1 MKRFPIRCGFLVV
14 VLFAAFLSVLATY
27 AQETTILS
35 RYNEAIDN
43 IVNEILEVKAGYPEL
58 ESFSR
63 SAVKT
68 GQDGYKNISYV
79 RDTSRNHAGG
89 QDQYAYR
96 FSINLNALDNSEAEA
111 NGSLW
116 EVKFPLLGVK
126 VTIDSQRKG
135 EWTSFDLRKIV
146 ENNLDALKLLEQDS
160 LPFRLEV
167 STDRQVYSVSEE
179 IVLTISLKNAGLKPF
194 KIADLDENALYCS
207 IGDNEWGN
215 AVPQVELNRV
225 LSGRGT
231 VQRMLRIT
239 APDTPQELSI
249 ACTYAL
255 GYKGVQPYNRI
266 RVSIQ
271 PKR

>member
-1 MKRFPIRCGFLVV
+1 MKRPTINCGFLIA
-14 VLFAAFLSVLATY
+14 LFLGAFLSFRTAD
-27 AQETTILS
+27 AQEATVLS

-43 IVNEILEVKAGYPEL
+43 IVKEILQVKAGYPEL
-58 ESFSR
+58 ESFSG
-63 SAVKT
+63 SSVKV
-68 GQDGYKNISYV
+68 GQDGHKSISYV
-79 RDTSRNHAGG
+79 RDSSGNPAGG
-89 QDQYAYR
+89 QDHYAYR
-96 FSINLNALDNSEAEA
+96 FSITLKPLDNSEAEA
-111 NGSLW
+111 GSSVW

-126 VTIDSQRKG
+126 VVIDSQRKG

-167 STDRQVYSVSEE
+167 STDRQLYSVSEE
-179 IVLTISLKNAGLKPF
+179 IMLTISLKNTGLKPY